1 MWQFD
6 AELAAGLAIA
16 NKTAVKA
23 ARMSLYFLSA
33 SPSFTGQNI
42 VKDKEPLITGGSV
55 VVDENALAGPHK
67 NQLPLNDQLP

>member
-1 MWQFD
+1 
-6 AELAAGLAIA
+6 
-16 NKTAVKA
+16 
-23 ARMSLYFLSA
+23 MSFYFLSA

-42 VKDKEPLITGGSV
+42 IKDKEPLITGGSV